1 MAISLQ
7 KGGNVSL
14 DKIAPGIS
22 KCLIG
27 LGWDSRST
35 DGADFDLD
43 ASVFMLN
50 ENGKIASDQHFI
62 FYGALTSPCGSVEHT
77 GDNLTGEGE
86 GDDESVKI
94 DLSLVPSTINK
105 IVIGVTI
112 HEANS
117 RAQNFGQV
125 ANAFMRV
132 VDAKSGAEVVRYDL
146 SEDYSV
152 ETALI
157 FGELYRHNNEWKFRA
172 VGQGYQG
179 GLHAMATNYGVNIA

>member
-14 DKIAPGIS
+14 DKVSPGITN
-22 KCLIG
+22 CVVG

-43 ASVFMLN
+43 ASAFMLN
-50 ENGKIASDQHFI
+50 KNGKIVSDQHFI
-62 FYGALTSPCGSVEHT
+62 FYGALTSPCNSIEHT
-77 GDNLTGEGE
+77 GDNLTGDGD
-86 GDDESVKI
+86 GDDESIKI
-94 DLSLVPSTINK
+94 DLAAVPNTVER
-105 IVIGVTI
+105 IVVGVTI
-112 HEANS
+112 HDASS

-125 ANAFMRV
+125 SNAFMRV
-132 VDAKSGAEVVRYDL
+132 VDGKSNEEVVRYDL
-146 SEDYSV
+146 SEDYST

-172 VGQGYQG
+172 VGQGYEG
-179 GLHAMATNYGVNIA
+179 GLNAMATNYGVNIA

>member
-14 DKIAPGIS
+14 DKVAPGIS
-22 KCLIG
+22 KCLVG

-50 ENGKIASDQHFI
+50 ENGKVASDQDFI
-62 FYGALTSPCGSVEHT
+62 FYGALSSPCGSVQHT

-94 DLSLVPSTINK
+94 DLAAVPSTIHK
-105 IVIGVTI
+105 IVVGVTI
-112 HEANS
+112 HEANTRS
-117 RAQNFGQV
+117 QNFGQV

-172 VGQGYQG
+172 VGQGYKG